1 MSQVTNDLFR
11 RLEINVEFAASD
23 WGTVVQRRTSKEPV
37 ERGGWSALCTA
48 FNGYDFLDPSGHL
61 PLRGN
66 GAGAWPGWPEIP
78 RLEQLRDAWFDAP
91 DEAAQKRIGAEM
103 QQVALETIPYVPL
116 GEYIQ
121 RTAMRRNVTG
131 MIKGIPVFW
140 NIRKT
145 A

>member
-1 MSQVTNDLFR
+1 
-11 RLEINVEFAASD
+11 
-23 WGTVVQRRTSKEPV
+23 VQRRTSKEPV